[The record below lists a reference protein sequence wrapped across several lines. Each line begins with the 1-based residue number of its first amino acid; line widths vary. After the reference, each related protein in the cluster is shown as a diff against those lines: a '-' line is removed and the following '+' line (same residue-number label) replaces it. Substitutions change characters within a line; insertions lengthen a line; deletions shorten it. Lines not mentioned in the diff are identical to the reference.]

1 MSRRKKEKKSLL
13 SPDDVQAAA
22 RSMTDPLGKP
32 TKASQMRSAKTSP
45 NLLDPNS
52 AAGPNGISARRE
64 SNLRPMRTPSPSR
77 LSVDGRT
84 VKKSPSQTS
93 LRSNASKTES
103 RGRATDPHKRSPSV
117 ASNRSVSSNRAPQ
130 TPVPARKSPVAQM
143 REDFDALKHKVC
155 HHISSGSSLALYVKC

>member
-52 AAGPNGISARRE
+52 AAGQNGISARRE
-64 SNLRPMRTPSPSR
+64 SNVRPMRTPSPSR

-93 LRSNASKTES
+93 IRSNASMNTES

-117 ASNRSVSSNRAPQ
+117 ASNRSVSSNRAPH
-130 TPVPARKSPVAQM
+130 TPVPVRKSPVAQM

-155 HHISSGSSLALYVKC
+155 